1 MSQTPVSPPT
11 VQSLGQ
17 QLAILAEPNRLR
29 IIDLLMQGVQCNCTM
44 GDQLQMP
51 PNLISHHLSVLRR
64 AGLIHSKRHPQDARW
79 ILYWINRPAIEAL
92 RGALSDFLD
101 PARWHPGLPA
111 CRSQPNGGAS
121 SGTPRV
127 EPIRSAPP
135 KRKLE

>member
-1 MSQTPVSPPT
+1 MSQIPVSPPI
-11 VQSLGQ
+11 VQSLSQ

-79 ILYWINRPAIEAL
+79 ILYWIDRPAIEAL

-111 CRSQPNGGAS
+111 CRPQFGDAAS

-127 EPIRSAPP
+127 EPIRSDRS